1 MQVPPMRPLSTT
13 AVLKPCETAADA
25 IIIPEPEPITKTSN
39 RSTTISTTNK
49 IKQKTP
55 NKLFKAWVF
64 TIIFI
69 TISAINSLRLVMSK
83 QKKAEDEKKKKA
95 YYSKS
100 EKKAKEVK
108 K

>member
-1 MQVPPMRPLSTT
+1 MRPLSTS

-25 IIIPEPEPITKTSN
+25 IIIPEPEPITKMSN

-49 IKQKTP
+49 IKRETQI
-55 NKLFKAWVF
+55 NFSSVGLQNS
-64 TIIFI
+64 FI
-69 TISAINSLRLVMSK
+69 TISTINSLRLVMSK
-83 QKKAEDEKKKKA
+83 QKKAEDEKKKKE